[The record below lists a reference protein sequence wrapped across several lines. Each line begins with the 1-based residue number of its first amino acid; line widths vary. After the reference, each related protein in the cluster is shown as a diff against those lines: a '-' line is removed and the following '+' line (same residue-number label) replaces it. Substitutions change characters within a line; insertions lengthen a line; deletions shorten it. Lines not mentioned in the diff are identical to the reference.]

1 MLCSVSIGSEAE
13 ELCEGGKRGIFFGK
27 HQNKKSPLI
36 KLCLCTILI
45 TNKEKEVCLLMNATL
60 VVMAAGMGSR
70 FGGLKQMEPIAKD
83 GRVLLDFSVYDA
95 KKAGFNKIVFV
106 IKEAIAEDFINIV
119 GKRIEKMI
127 DVEYVYQELDKLP
140 EGFKCPDTREKP
152 WGTAHA
158 ILCCKDVIK
167 EPFAVVNADDFY
179 GRGAFAQIYAEL
191 TNGSEDYCMAAF
203 RLKNTLTEN
212 GTVAR
217 GVCVVKD
224 GYLESVTERTKINND
239 CEFTEDDGETWTALA
254 PDTLVSMNLWGFK
267 PDVFNYIENGFRKF
281 LDENINEP
289 KKEYYLPLVVT
300 ELIESDTKYVKVLS
314 AEDKWYGV
322 TYKEDKPQV
331 VAAVEK
337 MISEGMYD

>member
-1 MLCSVSIGSEAE
+1 MS
-13 ELCEGGKRGIFFGK
+13 K
-27 HQNKKSPLI
+27 
-36 KLCLCTILI
+36 
-45 TNKEKEVCLLMNATL
+45 NATL

-70 FGGLKQMEPIAKD
+70 FGGLKQMEPISAD

-95 KKAGFNKIVFV
+95 KKAGFTKIVFV

-127 DVEYVYQELDKLP
+127 DVEYVYQELYKLP
-140 EGFKCPDTREKP
+140 EGFTCPETREKP

-158 ILCCKDVIK
+158 ILCCKDAMN
-167 EPFAVVNADDFY
+167 EPFAVVNADDYY
-179 GRGAFAQIYAEL
+179 GRGAFEKIYNEL
-191 TNGSEDYCMAAF
+191 INNEDDYCMAGF

-224 GYLESVTERTKINND
+224 DCLESVTERTKINNE
-239 CEFTEDDGETWTALA
+239 CQFTEDDGETWTQLA
-254 PDTLVSMNLWGFK
+254 PDTLVSMNLWGFR
-267 PDVFNYIENGFRKF
+267 PDIFAYIEKGFTEF
-281 LDENINEP
+281 LKDNINEP

-300 ELIESDTKYVKVLS
+300 ELIETGTKKVKVLT

-322 TYKEDKPQV
+322 TYKEDKPGV
-331 VAAVEK
+331 VAAIED
-337 MISEGMYD
+337 MIAKGYYD

>member
-1 MLCSVSIGSEAE
+1 MDL
-13 ELCEGGKRGIFFGK
+13 
-27 HQNKKSPLI
+27 LI
-36 KLCLCTILI
+36 L
-45 TNKEKEVCLLMNATL
+45 
-60 VVMAAGMGSR
+60 AAGMGSR
-70 FGGLKQMEPIAKD
+70 FGGLKQIEKIDEEGNFIIDYSVFDAIRSGFD
-83 GRVLLDFSVYDA
+83 RVVFII
-95 KKAGFNKIVFV
+95 KKEIEDVF
-106 IKEAIAEDFINIV
+106 KETI
-119 GKRIEKMI
+119 GKR
-127 DVEYVYQELDKLP
+127 VEQHIKVDYAFQTFDCIPDGYTLP
-140 EGFKCPDTREKP
+140 ENREKP
-152 WGTAHA
+152 LGTAQA
-158 ILCCKDVIK
+158 ILCAKDVIGDK
-167 EPFAVVNADDFY
+167 FIIINADDFY

-239 CEFTEDDGETWTALA
+239 CEFTEDEGETWTALA

-300 ELIESDTKYVKVLS
+300 ELIESDTKNVKVLS

>member
-1 MLCSVSIGSEAE
+1 MS
-13 ELCEGGKRGIFFGK
+13 K
-27 HQNKKSPLI
+27 
-36 KLCLCTILI
+36 
-45 TNKEKEVCLLMNATL
+45 NATL

-70 FGGLKQMEPIAKD
+70 FGGLKQMEPISSD

-106 IKEAIAEDFINIV
+106 IKEAIAEDFINVV

-127 DVEYVYQELDKLP
+127 DVEYVYQELYKLP
-140 EGFKCPDTREKP
+140 EGFTCPETREKP

-158 ILCCKDVIK
+158 ILCCKDVVN
-167 EPFAVVNADDFY
+167 EPFAVVNADDYY
-179 GRGAFAQIYAEL
+179 GRTAFKKIYDEL
-191 TNGSEDYCMAAF
+191 TNDSDDYCMAAF
-203 RLKNTLTEN
+203 LLKNTLTEN

-239 CEFTEDDGETWTALA
+239 CQFTEDDGKTWTALSS
-254 PDTLVSMNLWGFK
+254 DTPVSMNLWGFK
-267 PDVFNYIENGFRKF
+267 PDIFEYIEKGFTEF
-281 LDENINEP
+281 LKENINEP

-300 ELIESDTKYVKVLS
+300 DLIESDTKKVKVLS

-331 VAAVEK
+331 VAAVEE
-337 MISEGMYD
+337 MIGKGYYN

>member
-1 MLCSVSIGSEAE
+1 MS
-13 ELCEGGKRGIFFGK
+13 K
-27 HQNKKSPLI
+27 
-36 KLCLCTILI
+36 
-45 TNKEKEVCLLMNATL
+45 NATL

-70 FGGLKQMEPIAKD
+70 FGGLKQMEPISAD

-119 GKRIEKMI
+119 GKRIEKII
-127 DVEYVYQELDKLP
+127 DVEYVYQEIYKLP
-140 EGFKCPDTREKP
+140 EGFICPETREKP

-158 ILCCKDVIK
+158 ILCCKDVVK

-179 GRGAFAQIYAEL
+179 GRSAFKTIYDEL
-191 TNGSEDYCMAAF
+191 VSDSNDYCMAAF

-217 GVCVVKD
+217 GVCVTKD

-239 CEFTEDDGETWTALA
+239 CQFTEDDGETWTSLS
-254 PDTLVSMNLWGFK
+254 PDTLVSMNLWGFRA
-267 PDVFNYIENGFRKF
+267 DIFAYLENGFRKF
-281 LDENINEP
+281 LEENINEP
-289 KKEYYLPLVVT
+289 KKEYFLPLIVT
-300 ELIESDTKYVKVLS
+300 ELIESNIKKVKVLA

-331 VAAVEK
+331 VAAIEEMIEK
-337 MISEGMYD
+337 GLYD